1 MTLMLN
7 LEEEEFLR
15 EVLNE
20 HQAALLREIS
30 RADHRD
36 FKHELQQKEGLL
48 ESVMAKL
55 GRPQMASS

>member
-1 MTLMLN
+1 MNLILN
-7 LEEEEFLR
+7 SEEEEFLR
-15 EVLNE
+15 ELLNE

-48 ESVMAKL
+48 ESLLTKL
-55 GRPQMASS
+55 KRPQMAAS

>member
-1 MTLMLN
+1 MTLMLSS
-7 LEEEEFLR
+7 EEEEFLR

-48 ESVMAKL
+48 ESLLTKL
-55 GRPQMASS
+55 KHPQMAAS

>member
-1 MTLMLN
+1 MLSS
-7 LEEEEFLR
+7 EEEEFLR

-48 ESVMAKL
+48 ESLLTKL
-55 GRPQMASS
+55 KHPQMAAS